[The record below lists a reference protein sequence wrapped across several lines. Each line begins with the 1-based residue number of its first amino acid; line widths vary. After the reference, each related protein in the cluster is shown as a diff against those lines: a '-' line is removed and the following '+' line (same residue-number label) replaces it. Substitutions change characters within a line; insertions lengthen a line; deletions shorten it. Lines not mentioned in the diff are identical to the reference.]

1 MPIADQDVVILA
13 GGLGTRLRPVLPNQ
27 QKVLAP
33 VAGEPFITRLFS
45 LLARHGARRCVL
57 ALGHRAED
65 VLPLLEPWSQR
76 YGMEFIPSIENSP
89 LGTGGAL
96 RQALAHCHGTN
107 VLALN
112 GDSYVFAD
120 LSQLRQAHDQHQ
132 AKATLC
138 AVQVDDVGRYGQLEW
153 NEATGQ
159 ITAFREKSAAHAGT
173 PGWINA
179 GIYMLARD
187 LIETIPEQT
196 ASSLE
201 KETLA
206 PCIGNSLYAFPCYGP
221 FIDIGLPETY
231 QASADFFSDLAKSD
245 TFSQRP

>member
-1 MPIADQDVVILA
+1 MSIADLDVVILA

-33 VAGEPFITRLFS
+33 VAGEPFITRLFA
-45 LLARHGARRCVL
+45 LLARHGARRCIL

-65 VLPLLEPWSQR
+65 VLPLLTSWRQK
-76 YGMEFIPSIENSP
+76 YGIEFIPSIEPSP

-96 RQALAHCHGTN
+96 RQALSHCRGDR

-112 GDSYVFAD
+112 GDSFVLAD
-120 LSQLRQAHDQHQ
+120 LSKLRLAHGQRQ

-138 AVQVDDVGRYGQLEW
+138 TVQVDDVGRYGQLEW
-153 NEATGQ
+153 NEYSGQ
-159 ITAFREKSAAHAGT
+159 VTAFREKSAAHAGK

-187 LIETIPEQT
+187 LIETIPEGT
-196 ASSLE
+196 VASLE
-201 KETLA
+201 KETLT
-206 PCIGNSLYAFPCYGP
+206 PSIGNGLFAFPCSGP

-231 QASADFFSDLAKSD
+231 RASADFFSDLPESD
-245 TFSQRP
+245 FFSPKP